1 MSSETQRI
9 SEPSVFIRDRK
20 ERFEPGEMAELTLAA
35 IWISLG
41 LTHQETPNDPHRL
54 PLPPK
59 ALPPNGTLL
68 QGEAR
73 KKSST
78 ADVALRQGASTP
90 RPTRVARGS
99 DGAAK
104 RTQRA
109 SDFRSSDRVQS
120 ERVKKKNTV
129 FIGPSIQ
136 KLLAHGVNVGTVRK
150 NIGNPTPPI
159 WLESAG

>member
-54 PLPPK
+54 PLRPK

-68 QGEAR
+68 QGAAR
-73 KKSST
+73 KKSIT
-78 ADVALRQGASTP
+78 ADVALCQGASIPDRQGAPVDRTGLQKQPDTP
-90 RPTRVARGS
+90 LTSDPLIGS
-99 DGAAK
+99 SPK
-104 RTQRA
+104 
-109 SDFRSSDRVQS
+109 
-120 ERVKKKNTV
+120 E
-129 FIGPSIQ
+129 
-136 KLLAHGVNVGTVRK
+136 
-150 NIGNPTPPI
+150 
-159 WLESAG
+159 